1 MPRQPS
7 ATTSGGIGVFVNSR
21 GKLGTVVSS
30 HRFKDDIRPMT
41 EASAAIFSL
50 NPVTFRYR
58 QEIDPAATE
67 QFGLIVEEVEKVN
80 PDLVARDKD
89 GKPYSVRYDQVNAM
103 LLNEFLKEHA
113 TVQDLK
119 KEIAA
124 LNVSLQQMS
133 DQLKMPQIRAVSRE
147 PSVNTEDR
155 AVKWCEVNCG
165 INKSFAIAR
174 RARQHARTRVLP
186 RRCTNLLSRFRQLIR

>member
-30 HRFKDDIRPMT
+30 HRLKDDIRPMT

-89 GKPYSVRYDQVNAM
+89 GKPYSVCYDQVNAM

-113 TVQDLK
+113 TV
-119 KEIAA
+119 
-124 LNVSLQQMS
+124 
-133 DQLKMPQIRAVSRE
+133 
-147 PSVNTEDR
+147 
-155 AVKWCEVNCG
+155 
-165 INKSFAIAR
+165 
-174 RARQHARTRVLP
+174 
-186 RRCTNLLSRFRQLIR
+186 

>member
-1 MPRQPS
+1 
-7 ATTSGGIGVFVNSR
+7 
-21 GKLGTVVSS
+21 
-30 HRFKDDIRPMT
+30 MT

-89 GKPYSVRYDQVNAM
+89 GKPYSVCYDQVNAM

-113 TVQDLK
+113 TV
-119 KEIAA
+119 
-124 LNVSLQQMS
+124 
-133 DQLKMPQIRAVSRE
+133 
-147 PSVNTEDR
+147 
-155 AVKWCEVNCG
+155 
-165 INKSFAIAR
+165 
-174 RARQHARTRVLP
+174 
-186 RRCTNLLSRFRQLIR
+186 